1 MFQELM
7 PLLAQRV
14 LVLTLSR
21 TNSEEIC
28 VNVIPKPL
36 KDAERDANAALTTPL
51 SITGTPAE
59 LDLELPMQLVEYV
72 GAHLGLSS
80 TLKTAQEEMAAAA
93 KTAKEAARKSA
104 ATKPDLR
111 SSSAANRKGTRLESG
126 GPAEDVTSPN
136 SEAGNVASPESSGN
150 LFDAASTEPAGNS

>member
-28 VNVIPKPL
+28 VNVIPKQL
-36 KDAERDANAALTTPL
+36 KDGEKEANVALTTPL

-59 LDLELPMQLVEYV
+59 LDSELPRQLVEYV

-104 ATKPDLR
+104 TTKSGVT
-111 SSSAANRKGTRLESG
+111 SSSATTRKDARVEAG
-126 GPAEDVTSPN
+126 GPTEGDKSPTPEGEN
-136 SEAGNVASPESSGN
+136 GAPPESSGN
-150 LFDAASTEPAGNS
+150 LFGAATAEPAGIS

>member
-21 TNSEEIC
+21 TNSDEIC
-28 VNVIPKPL
+28 VNVIPRPL
-36 KDAERDANAALTTPL
+36 KAVEKDANVALTTPL

-59 LDLELPMQLVEYV
+59 LDLELPKQLVEYV

-93 KTAKEAARKSA
+93 KTAKEAVKKPATTKSEVRPAPAASNKAATAESA
-104 ATKPDLR
+104 ASAGGNSNPTPE
-111 SSSAANRKGTRLESG
+111 AANAES
-126 GPAEDVTSPN
+126 T
-136 SEAGNVASPESSGN
+136 ESTGN
-150 LFDAASTEPAGNS
+150 LFESASTEAVGFS

>member
-1 MFQELM
+1 VFQELM

-21 TNSEEIC
+21 TNGDEIC
-28 VNVIPKPL
+28 VNVIPRPL
-36 KDAERDANAALTTPL
+36 QAVEKDANVALTTPL

-59 LDLELPMQLVEYV
+59 LDLELPKQLVEYV

-93 KTAKEAARKSA
+93 KTAKEAVKKSA
-104 ATKPDLR
+104 TAKSDVRPAPVVSNKATAAE
-111 SSSAANRKGTRLESG
+111 SSDSTEGNSNPAPEPANAE
-126 GPAEDVTSPN
+126 PAEST
-136 SEAGNVASPESSGN
+136 GN
-150 LFDAASTEPAGNS
+150 LFEPASTEAVGIG